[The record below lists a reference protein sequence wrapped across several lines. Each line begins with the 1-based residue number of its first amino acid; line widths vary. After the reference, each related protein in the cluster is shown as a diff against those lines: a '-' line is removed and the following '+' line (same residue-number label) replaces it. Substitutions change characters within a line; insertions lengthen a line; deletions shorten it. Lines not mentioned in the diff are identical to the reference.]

1 MVTSMVLLQL
11 KAPGVIH
18 ASRSVPVLEEILDIL
33 DTYNKL
39 APGLDRDDKEDLAW
53 PGVWSKWRGHVKWE
67 GSCTVNAGVFSFSGM
82 LFHWE
87 VKNVAFCLNFH
98 YGFVLWAVFMC
109 IQTIWL
115 YFSWFK
121 SLFFFL
127 INVPIL
133 QVSRNFNNQHFKYL
147 CYLSAY
153 RLHFGKVHPQT

>member
-82 LFHWE
+82 LFH
-87 VKNVAFCLNFH
+87 
-98 YGFVLWAVFMC
+98 
-109 IQTIWL
+109 
-115 YFSWFK
+115 
-121 SLFFFL
+121 
-127 INVPIL
+127 
-133 QVSRNFNNQHFKYL
+133 
-147 CYLSAY
+147 
-153 RLHFGKVHPQT
+153 